1 MHWELLEVELFY
13 MLSQALLLKRSLDRI
28 ACQTDQPH
36 GCDTAIKWLQAHTM
50 TLLWWWLIWLSS
62 AKSSHWS
69 AWLLDP
75 PAKRFGKA
83 LSLSWHCLGIV
94 AVSLVETG
102 TAIRAVHAQTEL
114 KRPVTMSM
122 VHSVQ
127 PSPAADPCY
136 VKHLMLNAKQA
147 RTGERWHGVCH
158 WCHGNHAESF

>member
-1 MHWELLEVELFY
+1 MVATRQSSGCKLTQRRFFGDDSSDFQVLNHL
-13 MLSQALLLKRSLDRI
+13 
-28 ACQTDQPH
+28 TDPP
-36 GCDTAIKWLQAHTM
+36 DP
-50 TLLWWWLIWLSS
+50 
-62 AKSSHWS
+62 
-69 AWLLDP
+69 LDP

-158 WCHGNHAESF
+158 